1 MFLSLQGE
9 GTYIGVP
16 SVFIRTSGCNM
27 RCGWC
32 FTPNAEVQTPDGKTK
47 IENLSIGDEVLT
59 IKESK
64 LSTTTVTNKFVRQVS
79 KDDVVRVV
87 VGSNKVFV
95 TKEHPFYVK
104 DKGWVHA
111 GELQVGDIIIS
122 ATSSQLNSYRMKYS
136 NPIFDENVAERAGST
151 YSRNYNRGKFT
162 LVRTP
167 EQIETYRTRMLTDNP
182 MKDPEVVKRQC
193 ENTFRQQSTLEIKY
207 QKFFDANELD
217 IDYIGN
223 NLLAVGNKESGYRF
237 PDFIIKGTNK
247 LIEIFDTTMQYS
259 SKSRGKYYRDNK
271 WKRDTKEH
279 YSEFGYEC
287 IFLTEKELKNKP
299 FLLDCIQ
306 LYKFN
311 GKTVKSVS
319 SLSQK
324 QIIRLEGKKSN
335 TVTVVNLE
343 TEDHTFLCYG
353 CLVHNCDTPFTSWW
367 DESKKMSPKEI
378 YEELIYE
385 YDWVRH
391 VVITGGEPLIQ
402 KDLKELIRLLKI
414 ENHFVTI
421 ETNGTIF
428 KPEIRPHLFSISPK
442 LANSI
447 PSVYNK
453 PPGDLNVEK
462 AAERHKDAL
471 GKLKKS
477 LEKYAS
483 LADYDGEIEVQFKF
497 VVQSDNDLEEIE
509 TLKDECY
516 IPDELIYLMPEGF
529 TKELQ
534 QQRSEEVAEICK
546 RKKWIFCPRLQ
557 INLWGNK
564 RGV

>member
-1 MFLSLQGE
+1 
-9 GTYIGVP
+9 
-16 SVFIRTSGCNM
+16 M

-122 ATSSQLNSYRMKYS
+122 ATSSQLNSYRMKHS
-136 NPIFDENVAERAGST
+136 NP
-151 YSRNYNRGKFT
+151 
-162 LVRTP
+162 
-167 EQIETYRTRMLTDNP
+167 
-182 MKDPEVVKRQC
+182 
-193 ENTFRQQSTLEIKY
+193 
-207 QKFFDANELD
+207 
-217 IDYIGN
+217 
-223 NLLAVGNKESGYRF
+223 
-237 PDFIIKGTNK
+237 
-247 LIEIFDTTMQYS
+247 
-259 SKSRGKYYRDNK
+259 
-271 WKRDTKEH
+271 
-279 YSEFGYEC
+279 
-287 IFLTEKELKNKP
+287 
-299 FLLDCIQ
+299 
-306 LYKFN
+306 KFN

-353 CLVHNCDTPFTSWW
+353 CLVHNCDTPFTSWYNEFENV
-367 DESKKMSPKEI
+367 DVEDLYEKMI
-378 YEELIYE
+378 NE
-385 YDWVRH
+385 YGWVKH
-391 VVITGGEPLIQ
+391 VVITGGEPTMQ
-402 KDLKELIRLLKI
+402 KDLSDLIDLLK
-414 ENHFVTI
+414 ENNHYITI

-428 KPEIRPHLFSISPK
+428 KSSIRPHLFSISPK
-442 LANSI
+442 LSNSI
-447 PSVYNK
+447 PSKTNCPKGDYNI
-453 PPGDLNVEK
+453 EK
-462 AAERHKDAL
+462 AADKHTATML
-471 GKLKKS
+471 KLNS
-477 LEKYAS
+477 NLEKYIR
-483 LADYDGEIEVQFKF
+483 LDDEGEIGIQIKF
-497 VVQSDNDLEEIE
+497 VVQGEDDLREIE
-509 TLKDECY
+509 DMVDTLS
-516 IPDELIYLMPEGF
+516 IPNELIYLMPEGF

-534 QQRSEEVAEICK
+534 LQRSEQIAEICEE
-546 RKKWIFCPRLQ
+546 KKWIFCPRLQ